1 MKIIFYWFCFFSS
14 INLFSQADY
23 FKKYEALAD
32 SLGKKYQI
40 PPCLILGVGFL
51 ESGGGKSKVAKVLN
65 NHFGIVGKNNLPKN
79 GDFKSKYKYYKS
91 ITDSYIGFC
100 NLVASKKYY
109 SELKGNKSIEK
120 WAKAIASYGYA
131 RDANAWSKYIIKLT
145 DKQCEIK
152 IKN

>member
-1 MKIIFYWFCFFSS
+1 MKILFYLFCFSS
-14 INLFSQADY
+14 TVNLFSQADY
-23 FKKYEALAD
+23 FKKYQALAD
-32 SLGKKYQI
+32 SLGAEFKV

-51 ESGGGKSKVAKVLN
+51 ESGGGKSKVAKTLN

-79 GDFKSKYKYYKS
+79 GNFKSKYKYYKS

-109 SELKGNKSIEK
+109 PELKGNTSIEK
-120 WAKAIASYGYA
+120 WAKAIASQGYA

-145 DKQCEIK
+145 DKQCINSTQK
-152 IKN
+152 